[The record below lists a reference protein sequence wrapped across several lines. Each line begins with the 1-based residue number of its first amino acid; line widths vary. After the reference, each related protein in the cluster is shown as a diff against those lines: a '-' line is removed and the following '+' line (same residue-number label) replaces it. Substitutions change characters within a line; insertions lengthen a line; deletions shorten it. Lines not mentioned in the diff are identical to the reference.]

1 MTHRTPLLI
10 LIATCAAFAAWA
22 ATPVTAPVVGTP
34 AIGAPVPASKVPQ
47 AVAGKINPGKVKEIE
62 WIDLLPPDE
71 LDALMNNTNI
81 DHSKIFDP
89 QSGDQ
94 GSFNVVAAFDKQRLR
109 IPGYIVPIDQ
119 NAEGKLTEFFLVPF
133 FGACIHVPP
142 PPPNQIIYARLKT
155 PIEMTDIYT
164 PFWAEGTLYTKR
176 IENDLAASAY
186 TLEVDKVEVYE

>member
-1 MTHRTPLLI
+1 MKTQIAVLL
-10 LIATCAAFAAWA
+10 LAAACVAYA
-22 ATPVTAPVVGTP
+22 ATPNQPAVGTP
-34 AIGAPVPASKVPQ
+34 APGVNKAAGAQP
-47 AVAGKINPGKVKEIE
+47 GKIKEIE

-71 LDALMNNTNI
+71 LDALMNNATI

-89 QSGDQ
+89 KSGDQ
-94 GSFNVVAAFDKQRLR
+94 GSFKVVAALDKQRLR

-119 NAEGKLTEFFLVPF
+119 DADGKLTEFFLVPF

-142 PPPNQIIYARLKT
+142 PPPNQIIYAKLKK

-164 PFWAEGTLYTKR
+164 PFWAEGTLHTKR

-186 TLEVDKVEVYE
+186 TLDVDKVEAYE